1 MCESSTM
8 YSMSQKCLKWMENK
22 TINETVYE
30 DCFPN
35 YSKWNVILS
44 GILSLSNAVIGFTG
58 NLLTLL
64 AIPFAAKKKK

>member
-8 YSMSQKCLKWMENK
+8 YLMSQKCLEWMENEMP
-22 TINETVYE
+22 INETL

-44 GILSLSNAVIGFTG
+44 GILSLSNAIIGFTG

-64 AIPFAAKKKK
+64 AIPFAAKRKK